1 MDIEDTAASSADNA
15 WYGVFLAG
23 EGAAEVF
30 WRMTCPCGMTV
41 TFALNKLPE
50 ADTLFPCGHPLH
62 WVIKYKADRRLL

>member
-30 WRMTCPCGMTV
+30 WRMTCLKDYDWWSLDAHGILVWSPG
-41 TFALNKLPE
+41 A
-50 ADTLFPCGHPLH
+50 
-62 WVIKYKADRRLL
+62 